1 MFYKS
6 SIKSFIHPS
15 FHSSRQQYSLR
26 ASYVPGAILGTRMTA
41 INETDK
47 VPVLKGK
54 IVIAR
59 VTVNV
64 MSFLEGVG
72 QM

>member
-1 MFYKS
+1 M
-6 SIKSFIHPS
+6 
-15 FHSSRQQYSLR
+15 
-26 ASYVPGAILGTRMTA
+26 PGAILGTRMTA
-41 INETDK
+41 INETDE

-59 VTVNV
+59 ITVNV